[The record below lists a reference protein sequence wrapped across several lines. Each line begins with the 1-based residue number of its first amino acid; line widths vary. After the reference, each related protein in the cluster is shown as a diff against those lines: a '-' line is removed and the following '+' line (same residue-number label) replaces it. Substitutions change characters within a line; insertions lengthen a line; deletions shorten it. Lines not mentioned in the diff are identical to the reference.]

1 MKNIKNK
8 KQLLEYLDKLI
19 NKDKKF
25 KMPKFSDIASKSK
38 KFNSEYKN
46 LIFFIKKRNKSF
58 LDEMKFDEIILNT
71 YFFSTKVKTK
81 IKQLNHEF
89 YKKINNLNIQK
100 PIFKKQKSIYKD
112 INL

>member
-8 KQLLEYLDKLI
+8 TKLLKYIDGFICGDNE
-19 NKDKKF
+19 F
-25 KMPKFSDIASKSK
+25 KMPKFSEIASKSK
-38 KFNSEYKN
+38 KFDSEYKN
-46 LIFFIKKRNKSF
+46 LIFFIKKRNKNF

-71 YFFSTKVKTK
+71 YFLSTKVKTK

-112 INL
+112 INH